1 MSDQNND
8 VIVPIKRLKKSLSAS
23 FDSSQDQHLTNIKC
37 DPETF
42 IKKSDESTEYDSD
55 DNNNDT
61 ESQEGSEQISKEH
74 FETSPKDGYEDV
86 GTCSKE
92 GFEDI
97 ENSPKEGF
105 EDVETSTKENFE
117 ASPEESQTQ
126 SENNQHN
133 SESIKTIND
142 LNENCLNNILS
153 RLDFMDLLN
162 ASNAAKKIRS
172 AAQEIYNQNYAEKVV
187 KYNGDTM
194 GLDGSEIEITS
205 DTIEVNKSR
214 TCLKMLLGFG
224 SCVEKIYLN
233 FTEIGA
239 RRIQAISDYL
249 CEHCASTLV
258 DLEWHCCPKN
268 ALDQSKPFTKLQIL
282 RIISGHLGSKMSQFN
297 RKFPNLRR
305 LELVGVEVEDR
316 KCIEATFKNLQHLKI
331 GIEKRKGV
339 DFLKI
344 NVKTALKFNP
354 LLRSFSIFNGCDV
367 KLLEFI
373 NDMLPRLEK
382 LEIQSPRNKFF
393 DDKEDKVR
401 FNLVKSLTLDIAE
414 SKDKFTNIPFEF
426 RRLKKFKL
434 NAELKYRNEWID
446 FVAQNPNLVELQ
458 LLNFNW
464 FYVMKEVH
472 LTKIA
477 GLPKLQRFIL
487 EWRVPDTGAICRF
500 IEKCEKLEKFRI
512 SMRTLPERA
521 AIFAEIGTG
530 WLLEVDDNFLML
542 VRTAGDV
549 EADIE
554 IDG

>member
-23 FDSSQDQHLTNIKC
+23 FGSSQDQNLTNIKC

-61 ESQEGSEQISKEH
+61 ESQEGSEQISKKH
-74 FETSPKDGYEDV
+74 FETSPKDGFEDV
-86 GTCSKE
+86 ETSSKEGFEDIETCSKE
-92 GFEDI
+92 GFED
-97 ENSPKEGF
+97 
-105 EDVETSTKENFE
+105 VETCSKENFE
-117 ASPEESQTQ
+117 ASPEVSQPQ
-126 SENNQHN
+126 SENNQN
-133 SESIKTIND
+133 DTESSKTIND
-142 LNENCLNNILS
+142 LNESCLNNILS

-162 ASNAAKKIRS
+162 VANTAKKLRT
-172 AAQEIYNQNYAEKVV
+172 AAQEIFNQNYAEKVV

-194 GLDGSEIEITS
+194 GSDGVEIEITS
-205 DTIEVNKSR
+205 ETIEVNKSR
-214 TCLKMLLGFG
+214 TCLKMLFGFG
-224 SCVEKIYLN
+224 SCIEKMHLN
-233 FTEIGA
+233 FTEIGV

-249 CEHCASTLV
+249 CEHSASTLV

-268 ALDQSKPFTKLQIL
+268 ALDQSKTFRKLQNL
-282 RIISGHLGSKMSQFN
+282 RIISGHLGSKMSEFN

-316 KCIEATFKNLQHLKI
+316 KCIETTFKNLQHLKI

-344 NVKTALKFNP
+344 NVKAALKLNP

-373 NDMLPRLEK
+373 NDMLPRLEV

-464 FYVMKEVH
+464 FYVMQEVQ

-477 GLPKLQRFIL
+477 GLPKLKRFIL

-500 IEKCEKLEKFRI
+500 VEKCQELQKFKI

-530 WLLEVDDNFLML
+530 WLLEVDNNFLML

-554 IDG
+554 IDE